1 MFDIFF
7 CFYVFPTGT
16 FLCNIH
22 SKGSRITLKNFVGES
37 LLSNLNRYFQKG
49 YLFPSTETVRIKI
62 NAAKFFCL
70 CNILSDFRRV
80 GMEVKGSGK
89 INFISIFPQLGFLYD
104 AGSHCI
110 FVKFQLL
117 VYTSISFTILM
128 FLLRFK
134 YKPAHSD
141 CVKEGCKF

>member
-1 MFDIFF
+1 
-7 CFYVFPTGT
+7 
-16 FLCNIH
+16 
-22 SKGSRITLKNFVGES
+22 
-37 LLSNLNRYFQKG
+37 
-49 YLFPSTETVRIKI
+49 
-62 NAAKFFCL
+62 
-70 CNILSDFRRV
+70 
-80 GMEVKGSGK
+80 MEVKGSGK

-104 AGSHCI
+104 AGSHCM